1 MSELIQM
8 AEDIAKVKSIA
19 IKSAEKIS
27 TLEERCERLQTTL
40 NWFLSGHSIT
50 LPVEQTS
57 DTIAAVWNAWNSGT
71 SQQYPPRT
79 RETITNNVGP
89 MRMSL
94 ISSRRRL
101 SFYHPYYRNKIL
113 LRPRF
118 IPNNDAAQRF

>member
-1 MSELIQM
+1 MTVWKREMKNMISFQNSNMSELIQM

-57 DTIAAVWNAWNSGT
+57 GN
-71 SQQYPPRT
+71 
-79 RETITNNVGP
+79 
-89 MRMSL
+89 
-94 ISSRRRL
+94 
-101 SFYHPYYRNKIL
+101 
-113 LRPRF
+113 
-118 IPNNDAAQRF
+118 